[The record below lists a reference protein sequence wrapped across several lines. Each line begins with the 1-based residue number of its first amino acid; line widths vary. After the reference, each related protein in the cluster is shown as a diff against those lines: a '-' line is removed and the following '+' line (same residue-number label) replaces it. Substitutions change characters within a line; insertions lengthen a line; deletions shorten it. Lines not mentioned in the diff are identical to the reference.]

1 MLERTEKADQM
12 KAVVQDFIVLRNPKN
27 LQEYDRALRELIQ
40 HIVLLGLWRAGFF
53 EHAAFYGGTALRILH
68 ALPRFSED
76 IDFSLLEQKQDFSLA
91 SYLSGLQ
98 TELSGFGFEVDIV
111 SSGTRNSPIESAF
124 VKANTRFHLLQVK
137 PGSSLASTVPANQL
151 LKIKLEVD
159 TIPPG
164 AFETEVLPVLEP
176 IPFYART
183 LSLPDLFAG
192 KMHCI
197 LFRRWKSRVKGR
209 DWYDLVWFLRKRV
222 PLHLAHLEERMRQ
235 SGDWQDD
242 RDISREDLLRFYDDR
257 VEQVDFAKAAA
268 DVLPFLHDPRE
279 IDLWSREFFSALREK
294 MQII

>member
-1 MLERTEKADQM
+1 M
-12 KAVVQDFIVLRNPKN
+12 KAVVQDFIDLRNPKN
-27 LQEYDRALRELIQ
+27 LKDHDRALRELIQ

-68 ALPRFSED
+68 SLPRFSED
-76 IDFSLLEQKQDFSLA
+76 IDFSLLEREQDFSLA
-91 SYLSGLQ
+91 SYTSGLQ
-98 TELSGFGFEVDIV
+98 TELYGFGFEVDIV
-111 SSGTRNSPIESAF
+111 SSGTRTSPIESAF

-137 PGSSLASTVPANQL
+137 PGSSLASTVPSNQL

-164 AFETEVLPVLEP
+164 KFETEVLPVLEP
-176 IPFYART
+176 IPFYVRT

-209 DWYDLVWFLRKRV
+209 DWYDLLWFLRKRV

-235 SGDWQDD
+235 SGDWQEG
-242 RDISREDLLRFYDDR
+242 RNISRHDLLRFYEHR
-257 VEQVDFAKAAA
+257 VEQVNFSKAAA
-268 DVLPFLHDPRE
+268 DVLPFINDPRE
-279 IDLWSREFFSALREK
+279 IDLWSRDFFSALKEK
-294 MQII
+294 IQIQ

>member
-1 MLERTEKADQM
+1 M
-12 KAVVQDFIVLRNPKN
+12 KAVVQDFIDLRNPKN
-27 LQEYDRALRELIQ
+27 LKDHDRALRELIQ

-68 ALPRFSED
+68 SLPRFSED
-76 IDFSLLEQKQDFSLA
+76 IDFSLLEREQDFSLA
-91 SYLSGLQ
+91 SYMSGLQ
-98 TELSGFGFEVDIV
+98 TELYGFGFEVDIV
-111 SSGTRNSPIESAF
+111 SSGTRKSPIESAF

-137 PGSSLASTVPANQL
+137 PGSSLASTVPSNQL

-164 AFETEVLPVLEP
+164 KFETEVLPVLEP
-176 IPFYART
+176 IPFYVRT

-209 DWYDLVWFLRKRV
+209 DWYDLLWFLRKRV

-235 SGDWQDD
+235 SGDWQEG
-242 RDISREDLLRFYDDR
+242 RNISRHDLLRFYEHR
-257 VEQVDFAKAAA
+257 VEQVNFSKAAA
-268 DVLPFLHDPRE
+268 DVLPFINDPRE
-279 IDLWSREFFSALREK
+279 IDLWSRDFFSALKEK
-294 MQII
+294 IQIQ

>member
-1 MLERTEKADQM
+1 M
-12 KAVVQDFIVLRNPKN
+12 KAVVQDFIDLRNPKN
-27 LQEYDRALRELIQ
+27 LQEHDRVLRELIQ

-68 ALPRFSED
+68 SLPRFSED
-76 IDFSLLEQKQDFSLA
+76 IDFSLLEREQDFSLA
-91 SYLSGLQ
+91 SYMSGLQ
-98 TELSGFGFEVDIV
+98 TELYGFGFEVDIV
-111 SSGTRNSPIESAF
+111 SSGTRTSPIESAF

-137 PGSSLASTVPANQL
+137 PGSSLASTVPSNQL

-164 AFETEVLPVLEP
+164 KFETEVLPVLEP
-176 IPFYART
+176 IPFYVRT

-209 DWYDLVWFLRKRV
+209 DWYDLLWFLRKRV

-235 SGDWQDD
+235 SGDWQEG
-242 RDISREDLLRFYDDR
+242 RNISRYDLLRFYEHR
-257 VEQVDFAKAAA
+257 VEQVDFSKAAA
-268 DVLPFLHDPRE
+268 DVLPFINDPRE
-279 IDLWSREFFSALREK
+279 IDLWSRDFFSALKEK
-294 MQII
+294 IQIQ